1 MSPSKKQNIKKK
13 LDVVKFVL
21 LTILLGLIF
30 VLVANIILY
39 HEKNATKPLDLREK
53 VDLKQELNN
62 VFFPGN

>member
-30 VLVANIILY
+30 VLMANIILY
-39 HEKNATKPLDLREK
+39 HEKNAAKPLDLREK
-53 VDLKQELNN
+53 VDLKEELKG

>member
-13 LDVVKFVL
+13 LDVVKFIL

-39 HEKNATKPLDLREK
+39 HEKNEVQPLDLREN
-53 VDLKQELNN
+53 VDLNKELKD
-62 VFFPGN
+62 VFFPTL